1 MRLWWPLEWVGSG
14 LWPLFWQS
22 PQMEQ
27 SPRLELSAGA
37 MDSDGFR
44 EVRNGVR
51 SFVCVISVRGL
62 SSLYAWLCGSVG
74 IFATSLG
81 FVSCFRKP
89 LSISQVN
96 FVAWR
101 PFHSLEVISQPRANF
116 VAHFAAMG
124 VWGYEMALVC
134 QGSVSQGVAMGLL
147 QTLNFVLLTH
157 VLLDTY
163 SILYSSSLVAHSY
176 SHYLPFLSHLGDSG

>member
-1 MRLWWPLEWVGSG
+1 
-14 LWPLFWQS
+14 
-22 PQMEQ
+22 
-27 SPRLELSAGA
+27 

-81 FVSCFRKP
+81 FVRCFRKP

-101 PFHSLEVISQPRANF
+101 PFHSLEVISQPMAI
-116 VAHFAAMG
+116 FAAKG
-124 VWGYEMALVC
+124 QFRSPFRIY
-134 QGSVSQGVAMGLL
+134 GSVGLRNGTRVPRECFATAKIFVGGSYGAAVDPQFCPPNTCPIRYLFDTL
-147 QTLNFVLLTH
+147 Q
-157 VLLDTY
+157 
-163 SILYSSSLVAHSY
+163 
-176 SHYLPFLSHLGDSG
+176 